1 MHNSKLFF
9 FLDYAQMFSYV
20 YSTDSHT
27 YIGSKYTYIIYFP
40 LQFAEQRKPST
51 VIIGLYSIFISVS
64 YLHNVNLHCTTV
76 AT

>member
-1 MHNSKLFF
+1 MHNSKHI
-9 FLDYAQMFSYV
+9 FLDNAQMFSYV
-20 YSTDSHT
+20 YSTDSHA

-51 VIIGLYSIFISVS
+51 VIIGLYSISISVS